1 MDVGSWMVRFSVIFF
16 NGFSSHL
23 LKIDCDWFLDSVF
36 NVTDQDGNKVTD
48 EGVLDYIYK
57 VSHV

>member
-16 NGFSSHL
+16 NGFSSLL

-36 NVTDQDGNKVTD
+36 KVTDQDGNKVTD
-48 EGVLDYIYK
+48 EGILDYIYK